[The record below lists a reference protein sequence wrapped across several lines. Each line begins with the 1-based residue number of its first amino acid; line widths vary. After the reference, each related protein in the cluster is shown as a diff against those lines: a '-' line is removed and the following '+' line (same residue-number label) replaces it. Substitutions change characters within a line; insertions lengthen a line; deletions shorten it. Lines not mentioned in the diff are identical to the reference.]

1 MNKKKKVIILGGDG
15 RQRLLYDMLK
25 DDGYEV
31 VHIENSNDYEEK
43 IKGADVLVFP
53 VPVSKDKVN
62 VFSDN
67 PDYKLNLVKV
77 LDSISKDVV
86 VFGGGFSG
94 EIKEFFE
101 REEIEYH
108 DMLLSELFTVENAY
122 LTVQGALR
130 LLFEN
135 AQESLLNKKVLVT
148 GYGRISVFLSD
159 ALKKLAMKVYVLA
172 RNDIQLKAAEL
183 SGMETLRLSE
193 SPEFG
198 DFDFIFNTV
207 PNVIFDRKSVGT
219 MKKSAMYFELASAPF
234 GAKKEDFSPDGCS
247 YILASSLPG
256 RYLPVSSAKL
266 IKNYIEQFL

>member
-15 RQRLLYDMLK
+15 RQRLLYDMLE
-25 DDGYEV
+25 DDGYLV
-31 VHIENSNDYEEK
+31 VHIENSDDYEEK

-67 PDYKLNLVKV
+67 PDYELNLVKV
-77 LDSISKDVV
+77 LNSISKDVV
-86 VFGGGFSG
+86 VFGGDFSG

-159 ALKKLAMKVYVLA
+159 ALKKLGMKVYVLA
-172 RNDIQLKAAEL
+172 RNDIQLKTAEL

-193 SPEFG
+193 SPECG

-219 MKKSAMYFELASAPF
+219 MKKSAIYFELASAPL
-234 GAKKEDFSPDGCS
+234 GAKKEDFSSDGCK
-247 YILASSLPG
+247 YVFASSLPG

-266 IKNYIEQFL
+266 IKN